1 MGGSGRN
8 AWGVGREMSRP
19 RKPFGTNQPGRLQS
33 TMMKVLAAEMSDP
46 QRSRKGKRYAADGSV
61 IDITIEEGTVI
72 AEVQG
77 SRATPYV
84 ATLEVSPGDGM
95 PLRRDLH
102 AHCTCPDDDNW
113 NDRICKHIVALM
125 YTFADELLIEPE
137 LLDVWR
143 ANDRT
148 NVADA
153 DHPDREA
160 SAAETTGSPE
170 DADDDRPHRR
180 RHLRLVRDGV
190 EAARRE
196 REQGLAE
203 SVPEPEPEPIDPL
216 HAVVGVPQGR
226 TIPFVP
232 VLDPVDPPLP
242 RRPELGA
249 LLRDA
254 MRELRIDWD

>member
-1 MGGSGRN
+1 
-8 AWGVGREMSRP
+8 MSRP

-113 NDRICKHIVALM
+113 NDRICKHVVALM

-148 NVADA
+148 EVAEPDA
-153 DHPDREA
+153 DSRDATDDE
-160 SAAETTGSPE
+160 
-170 DADDDRPHRR
+170 ADDTGDDQPHRR
-180 RHLRLVRDGV
+180 RHLHLVRDGV

-196 REQGLAE
+196 REQELDGDP
-203 SVPEPEPEPIDPL
+203 PEPEPELIDPL
-216 HAVVGVPQGR
+216 HAVVGVPEGH

>member
-1 MGGSGRN
+1 
-8 AWGVGREMSRP
+8 MSRP
-19 RKPFGTNQPGRLQS
+19 RKPFGSNQPGRLQS

-61 IDITIEEGTVI
+61 IDITIEEGTVV

-102 AHCTCPDDDNW
+102 AHCSCPDDDNW
-113 NDRICKHIVALM
+113 NDRICKHVVALM
-125 YTFADELLIEPE
+125 YVFADELLIEPE

-148 NVADA
+148 DAADPSGDHDRTTADA
-153 DHPDREA
+153 EH
-160 SAAETTGSPE
+160 
-170 DADDDRPHRR
+170 ADGDDDDLHDDDVDDRPQRR
-180 RHLRLVRDGV
+180 RHLHLVRDGV

-196 REQGLAE
+196 RDQRDRDAPAE
-203 SVPEPEPEPIDPL
+203 PEPEPELIDPL
-216 HAVVGVPQGR
+216 HAVVGVPRGH